1 MLSLDNSYSVEDIA
15 KFQSDACKGLGL
27 SEAHQKSDLDFLCET
42 KFDGLSIELVY
53 RDGILTEAITRG
65 DGQTGELVTQNVRTI
80 SAIPLKLHTPHPPQL
95 VEVRGEILMFKDDFR
110 ELNQSQEE
118 QGLPF
123 FANPRN
129 AAAGSIRQLDPRVT
143 ADRSLHFFGYG
154 FGKIEGLTFKTQM
167 EAIQQ
172 FHEWGLPTLLAAHKD
187 LILLTSTNPSHQ
199 ATELAEYYQK
209 IMNLRSKLPFEIDG
223 IVIKVNSLAQ
233 QDDLGMLARYPK
245 WATAAKF
252 PPEEAETEIVDIQVQ
267 VGRTGALTPVAIM
280 KPTKVG
286 GVVITNATL
295 HNEEEI
301 QRKDIRVHDHVIIR
315 RAGDVIPE
323 VVRVILD
330 KRPAKAKPFHMPT
343 ECPICKTSVIRLEN
357 EVAYR
362 CPNSHCP
369 GVMAGS
375 FKHFVSRRALNVEKM
390 GDKLVDALV
399 AKGLIRHF
407 DDIFRLT
414 KSDLMSLD
422 RQGDKSTDNILESIH
437 KARNVS
443 LHRLIYALGIR
454 FVGEQTAK
462 HLAEHFGSLEN
473 FCKSQDE
480 DLLQVPEIGS
490 KVAQSI
496 REWLHDQ
503 ANQKML
509 KHLVELG
516 VNVSQIRRSM
526 EGPLSGKSFLITGTL
541 PVKRDEAKDLIEA
554 NGGKILSSVS
564 SKLNFLVAGD
574 DPGSKIDKAKN
585 AGVTIINWDEL
596 QALIKQ
602 K

>member
-1 MLSLDNSYSVEDIA
+1 MNSGSFVLGKPALSRRSSLI
-15 KFQSDACKGLGL
+15 KFN
-27 SEAHQKSDLDFLCET
+27 F
-42 KFDGLSIELVY
+42 
-53 RDGILTEAITRG
+53 
-65 DGQTGELVTQNVRTI
+65 
-80 SAIPLKLHTPHPPQL
+80 
-95 VEVRGEILMFKDDFR
+95 
-110 ELNQSQEE
+110 
-118 QGLPF
+118 
-123 FANPRN
+123 
-129 AAAGSIRQLDPRVT
+129 
-143 ADRSLHFFGYG
+143 
-154 FGKIEGLTFKTQM
+154 
-167 EAIQQ
+167 
-172 FHEWGLPTLLAAHKD
+172 
-187 LILLTSTNPSHQ
+187 
-199 ATELAEYYQK
+199 
-209 IMNLRSKLPFEIDG
+209 
-223 IVIKVNSLAQ
+223 
-233 QDDLGMLARYPK
+233 
-245 WATAAKF
+245 
-252 PPEEAETEIVDIQVQ
+252 
-267 VGRTGALTPVAIM
+267 
-280 KPTKVG
+280 G
-286 GVVITNATL
+286 GVKITHATL

-301 QRKDIRVHDHVIIR
+301 QRKDVRVHDHVIIR

-323 VVRVILD
+323 VVRVVTE
-330 KRPAKAKPFHMPT
+330 KRPAKAKPFQMPT
-343 ECPICKTSVIRLEN
+343 ECPICKTSVIRLAN

-399 AKGLIRHF
+399 AKGLIRNF

-422 RQGDKSTDNILESIH
+422 RQGDKSTDNILESIE

-496 REWLHDQ
+496 REWLHDHE
-503 ANQKML
+503 NQKML

-554 NGGKILSSVS
+554 HGGKMMSSVS
-564 SKLNFLVAGD
+564 SKLNFLVAGE

-585 AGVTIINWDEL
+585 AGVTVISWDEL
-596 QALIKQ
+596 QNLIKQ

>member
-1 MLSLDNSYSVEDIA
+1 
-15 KFQSDACKGLGL
+15 
-27 SEAHQKSDLDFLCET
+27 
-42 KFDGLSIELVY
+42 
-53 RDGILTEAITRG
+53 
-65 DGQTGELVTQNVRTI
+65 
-80 SAIPLKLHTPHPPQL
+80 
-95 VEVRGEILMFKDDFR
+95 
-110 ELNQSQEE
+110 
-118 QGLPF
+118 
-123 FANPRN
+123 
-129 AAAGSIRQLDPRVT
+129 
-143 ADRSLHFFGYG
+143 
-154 FGKIEGLTFKTQM
+154 
-167 EAIQQ
+167 
-172 FHEWGLPTLLAAHKD
+172 
-187 LILLTSTNPSHQ
+187 
-199 ATELAEYYQK
+199 
-209 IMNLRSKLPFEIDG
+209 
-223 IVIKVNSLAQ
+223 
-233 QDDLGMLARYPK
+233 
-245 WATAAKF
+245 
-252 PPEEAETEIVDIQVQ
+252 
-267 VGRTGALTPVAIM
+267 
-280 KPTKVG
+280 
-286 GVVITNATL
+286 
-295 HNEEEI
+295 
-301 QRKDIRVHDHVIIR
+301 
-315 RAGDVIPE
+315 
-323 VVRVILD
+323 
-330 KRPAKAKPFHMPT
+330 
-343 ECPICKTSVIRLEN
+343 
-357 EVAYR
+357 
-362 CPNSHCP
+362 
-369 GVMAGS
+369 MAGS